1 MFLFDNIY
9 AVLKNPEGGFAVSGY
24 NLSCCDAFYEGGERY
39 PVRIS
44 TCEYVDHGE
53 LMIDYSV
60 KILNG
65 SVDGYD
71 KPSGTSYDNLAA
83 ANKDFLFVTGT

>member
-9 AVLKNPEGGFAVSGY
+9 AVLKDSKGGFPTHGN
-24 NLSCCDAFYEGGERY
+24 NLSCCDAYYEDNERY
-39 PVRIS
+39 PVRVF

-53 LMIDYSV
+53 LMVNHSIE
-60 KILNG
+60 ILNG

-71 KPSGTSYDNLAA
+71 KPSGTVYDSLAA
-83 ANKDFLFVTGT
+83 ANRDFLFVTGE